1 MNVPQELRYSREHE
15 WVRVDGSTARI
26 GITDFA
32 QESLGDVVFVQL
44 PDVGLEIVAG
54 AERGRDRVDQVGL
67 RRLRAGLRGRARGER
82 RAGRRPRAGQ
92 PGPLRRRLDP
102 RGDRWPTPPSS
113 TRSWT
118 PPPTEATLRR
128 RRLHV
133 DGAPVVDRRGRQS
146 QLSGSGRDRAP
157 VVGL

>member
-54 AERGRDRVDQVGL
+54 ASAAEIESTKSVSDVYVPVSGVVQQVNEALVDTPELVNQDPYG
-67 RRLRAGLRGRARGER
+67 AGWI
-82 RAGRRPRAGQ
+82 
-92 PGPLRRRLDP
+92 LDV
-102 RGDRWPTPPSS
+102 TL
-113 TRSWT
+113 
-118 PPPTEATLRR
+118 ATLDE
-128 RRLHV
+128 LSELL
-133 DGAPVVDRRGRQS
+133 DADAYRQ
-146 QLSGSGRDRAP
+146 L
-157 VVGL
+157 VGED